1 MFSRK
6 KTPSTTTTTTR
17 KIIIY
22 PKTESVGDANP
33 DIIGEL
39 ARKNPRSPR
48 RDYRSVQHQI
58 TSELYREK
66 AIKMAKLAAG
76 LWEFEQIYKQLKD
89 KNDKKNLREM
99 MDTWAESE
107 RPNFPLLESNIRFW
121 REKAAMSGGKSE
133 KKREKKKNKTQKKNK
148 TMKKNKTRQ
157 NHSKKK

>member
-6 KTPSTTTTTTR
+6 KTPSTTTTATR

-121 REKAAMSGGKSE
+121 REKAAMSGGKRE
-133 KKREKKKNKTQKKNK
+133 RKRGTKRRGTRKRGR
-148 TMKKNKTRQ
+148 KTRRR
-157 NHSKKK
+157 H

>member
-6 KTPSTTTTTTR
+6 KTLSTTTTNYTR
-17 KIIIY
+17 KNIIY
-22 PKTESVGDANP
+22 PKTERVGDATP
-33 DIIGEL
+33 DIIGKM

-48 RDYRSVQHQI
+48 RDYRDVQHQI

-107 RPNFPLLESNIRFW
+107 RPNFTLLESNIRFW
-121 REKAAMSGGKSE
+121 REKAAMSGGKS
-133 KKREKKKNKTQKKNK
+133 KKKKKKKITRNKNK
-148 TMKKNKTRQ
+148 NTNSNKTRR
-157 NHSKKK
+157 NYSRKK